1 MSVQEDSVVKSDP
14 VVGAKAVGRPRRGRP
29 TGGHILGLL
38 EQYGLLAVLVALVIV
53 FSVTLSGTFPTTFT
67 FRSLLET
74 QSVVALVSLAVM
86 LPLIVGHFDLSVGYV
101 ITITDVLVVG
111 FQVNQH
117 IPWGAAIGITLAV
130 SLVIGL
136 CNGFLVTVVGINAF
150 IATLAS
156 GTVLYGLAEWYSGG
170 SQIAGNLSAGF
181 TALTN
186 TIGPIPTPA
195 IYVVV
200 VAVVLWLLT
209 EHMPQGRIMYV
220 TGANPRAADLVGIR
234 TRRVIWSAFIAS
246 SVLSC
251 IGGIVLASELAVGNS
266 EVGPEYLLQAYA
278 AAFLGATSIRPGRF
292 NVWGTVI
299 AVLILAVAVEGLQQ
313 MGASFYVE
321 SLFDGGILLVAVAL
335 SVYAARRKKTEDDGE
350 PEESG

>member
-1 MSVQEDSVVKSDP
+1 MSVHEDTISKSDQA
-14 VVGAKAVGRPRRGRP
+14 VGAEPVGRPRRGRS
-29 TGGHILGLL
+29 TGLRALGLL
-38 EQYGLLAVLVALVIV
+38 EQYGLLAVLIALVVV
-53 FSVTLSGTFPTTFT
+53 FSVTLSATFPTTFT

-111 FQVNQH
+111 LQINQH
-117 IPWGAAIGITLAV
+117 VPWEAAIGIGLAV

-136 CNGFLVTVVGINAF
+136 CNGFLVTVIGINAF

-170 SQIAGNLSAGF
+170 SQIAGNLSNGF
-181 TALTN
+181 IVLTN
-186 TIGPIPTPA
+186 TIGPIPAPA
-195 IYVVV
+195 IYVIV
-200 VAVVLWLLT
+200 VAVLLWLLT
-209 EHMPQGRIMYV
+209 EHMPSGRIMYV
-220 TGANPRAADLVGIR
+220 TGANPRAAQLVGIR
-234 TRRVIWSAFIAS
+234 TRRVIWSAFVAS

-251 IGGIVLASELAVGNS
+251 VAGIVLASELAVGNS

-335 SVYAARRKKTEDDGE
+335 SVYASRRAKTEDDNEVEG
-350 PEESG
+350 SG